1 MGATEVGSAIFLND
15 TLKQI
20 QKKINKCFSGGKE
33 NVEEHRRL
41 GADLSVDVP
50 YQLLE
55 FFLESDEEYTEIGM
69 KYQKGELLTGEVKKR
84 CCEVLNEFI
93 TEWQERR
100 SKVTEEDVEKFMRI

>member
-1 MGATEVGSAIFLND
+1 
-15 TLKQI
+15 
-20 QKKINKCFSGGKE
+20 
-33 NVEEHRRL
+33 L

-55 FFLESDEEYTEIGM
+55 FFLESDEEYKEIGM

-93 TEWQERR
+93 TEW
-100 SKVTEEDVEKFMRI
+100 